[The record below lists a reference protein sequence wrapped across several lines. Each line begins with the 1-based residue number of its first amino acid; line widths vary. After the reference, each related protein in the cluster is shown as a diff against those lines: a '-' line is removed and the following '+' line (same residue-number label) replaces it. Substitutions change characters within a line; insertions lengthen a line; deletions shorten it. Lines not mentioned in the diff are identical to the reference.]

1 MVEIIVSEKD
11 VELIKVD
18 KKLLNLIPN
27 KELNFMYNVIEHKLK
42 INPKDKYNYQFNI
55 IEHDNKITNIDLILI
70 FKNIETQKKRYY
82 LKPLYKFDKNE
93 NKN

>member
-42 INPKDKYNYQFNI
+42 INPKDK
-55 IEHDNKITNIDLILI
+55 
-70 FKNIETQKKRYY
+70 
-82 LKPLYKFDKNE
+82 
-93 NKN
+93 